1 MEDRQSAD
9 FRVGLDFADDERV
22 AQIKPLL
29 AFAEI
34 LVADLPADATVVLGD
49 GSNAASIGVPYVFLQ
64 DQVTPG
70 SDRIVAQL
78 NVSSLMAAF
87 ARAESLRVQSLRF
100 PDPSSVFADYVGASD
115 AAVETRQLMAT
126 AAAKDVTVLVTGE
139 SGTGKEVVA
148 RSLHLGSLRSK
159 GPFVPVNCGAI
170 PAELLESELFGH
182 EKGAFTGAITQKTG
196 RFELAHGGTL
206 FLDEI
211 GDMPFAMQVKLLRAI
226 EQKSFERVGSTQ
238 TRVSDARIVAATNT
252 NLEEKVA
259 AGEFREDL
267 FYRLN
272 VFPIELAPLRE
283 RLEDLPLL
291 VNVLLERIQNEQ
303 GLQVRLSVDAL
314 NLLAEYAWPGNV
326 RELGN
331 LLQRLSI
338 QFPHGLVRSTELPKK
353 YLDAP
358 VADRTSSASTGSS
371 GTAEP
376 TEILLPVNGIDLKDY
391 LTRLEKSLI
400 QQALEDTNAVVAR
413 AADRLHIRRTTLVEK
428 MRKHGLSRSAETLQ

>member
-1 MEDRQSAD
+1 MEDRQTAD
-9 FRVGLDFADDERV
+9 FRVGLDFADEQRA
-22 AQIKPLL
+22 AQIRQLL

-34 LVADLPADATVVLGD
+34 PVATGLSEATTVLGD
-49 GSNAASIGVPYVFLQ
+49 GSSATNVTVPYVYLQ
-64 DQVTPG
+64 DQTTPG

-78 NVSSLMAAF
+78 HLNSLMAAF
-87 ARAESLRVQSLRF
+87 AKAESLRAQNQRF
-100 PDPSSVFADYVGASD
+100 PDSNSVFADFIGTSD
-115 AAVETRQLMAT
+115 AAVETRQMMAT
-126 AAAKDVTVLVTGE
+126 AAVKDVTVLVTGE

-148 RSLHLGSLRSK
+148 RALHLGSPRAN

-226 EQKSFERVGSTQ
+226 EQKNFERVGGTQ
-238 TRVSDARIVAATNT
+238 TRVSDARIVAATNSD
-252 NLEEKVA
+252 LEAKVA
-259 AGEFREDL
+259 EGEFREDL

-291 VNVLLERIQNEQ
+291 VNALLQRIQNEQ

-314 NLLAEYAWPGNV
+314 NILAGYPWPGNV

-338 QFPHGLVRSTELPKK
+338 QFPHGLVRSTDLPKK
-353 YLDAP
+353 YRDGGP
-358 VADRTSSASTGSS
+358 SASEPGA
-371 GTAEP
+371 GTAGGGSQEP
-376 TEILLPVNGIDLKDY
+376 TEVLLPVNGIDLKDY

-428 MRKHGLSRSAETLQ
+428 MRKHGLNRTTEAMQ

>member
-1 MEDRQSAD
+1 MEDRQTAD
-9 FRVGLDFADDERV
+9 FSVGLDFADNERV

-34 LVADLPADATVVLGD
+34 PVADQPAHATVVLGD
-49 GSNAASIGVPYVFLQ
+49 GSNAASIETPYVYLQ
-64 DQVTPG
+64 DQATPG

-78 NVSSLMAAF
+78 SLNSLMAAF

-100 PDPSSVFADYVGASD
+100 PDSSSVFADYVGASD

-148 RSLHLGSLRSK
+148 RALHLGSLRAN

-272 VFPIELAPLRE
+272 VFPIELAPLRD

-291 VNVLLERIQNEQ
+291 VNALLERIQNEQ

-338 QFPHGLVRSTELPKK
+338 QFPHGLVRSTDLPKK

-358 VADRTSSASTGSS
+358 APNNGKSASAATS